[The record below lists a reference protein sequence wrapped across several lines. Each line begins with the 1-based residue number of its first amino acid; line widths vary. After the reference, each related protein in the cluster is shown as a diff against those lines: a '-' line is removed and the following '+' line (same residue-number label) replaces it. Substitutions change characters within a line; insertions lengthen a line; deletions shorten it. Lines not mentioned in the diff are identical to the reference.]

1 MWIGKAGKEQQPG
14 DDAVGGD
21 ETTTGKGSNNKDK
34 GVDVIS
40 SDSDIVSGPDSDSD
54 FEGKFSTL
62 WF

>member
-34 GVDVIS
+34 GVAVTS
-40 SDSDIVSGPDSDSD
+40 SDSDIVSGPDSDYD